1 MAFQLK
7 PFKEILAMSK
17 EKLDEALAPIRARQV
32 KAKADS
38 LVANY
43 EEELISIEKDITEKC
58 TSKDVDFEKIADLL
72 DKHALKL
79 RRKEQ
84 FESIY
89 KQLFPDN

>member
-1 MAFQLK
+1 MSFQLK
-7 PFKEILAMSK
+7 PFKEILAYSK

-43 EEELISIEKDITEKC
+43 EEELITIEKQITEAC
-58 TSKDVDFEKIADLL
+58 TSKDVDFEKLADLL
-72 DKHALKL
+72 DKYALKE
-79 RRKEQ
+79 RRKGQ

-89 KQLFPDN
+89 KQLFPE

>member
-7 PFKEILAMSK
+7 PFKELLALSK

-43 EEELISIEKDITEKC
+43 EEELITLEKQITEAC
-58 TSKDVDFEKIADLL
+58 ASKEVDFENIANLL
-72 DKHALKL
+72 DKYALKE
-79 RRKEQ
+79 RRKNQ

-89 KQLFPDN
+89 TQLFPE

>member
-1 MAFQLK
+1 MSFQLK

-17 EKLDEALAPIRARQV
+17 EKIDEALAPIRARQV

-43 EEELISIEKDITEKC
+43 EEELITIEKQITEAC
-58 TSKDVDFEKIADLL
+58 TSKDVDFEKLADLL

-79 RRKEQ
+79 RRKNQ
-84 FESIY
+84 FTGIY
-89 KQLFPDN
+89 SQLFP